1 MTDQTEGTPGTDV
14 APITPTE
21 VMAKGQLAQAVA
33 TDVAE
38 FVTGQFMEGAE
49 DPERIALML
58 TAQILSAETPEE
70 VLASADATGVRQFL
84 DTPFE
89 LESVDFQ
96 RSEYEQGQ
104 PFYVVMKGVNI
115 TTGER
120 VVLTTGSR
128 KVTAQAFQLSRR
140 GWLPA
145 KVVAKQAT
153 RPTKDGYFPLRLEQ
167 ATE

>member
-1 MTDQTEGTPGTDV
+1 MTDQEDKAEGGEVAVRTPD
-14 APITPTE
+14 E
-21 VMAKGQLAQAVA
+21 VMVPGQLPEAVA
-33 TDVAE
+33 KDVAE
-38 FVTGQFMEGAE
+38 FVTGQFMEGQD
-49 DPERIALML
+49 DPERVGLLI
-58 TAQILSAETPEE
+58 TAQILNAATPEE
-70 VLASADATGVRQFL
+70 VLASSEATGLRQFL
-84 DTPFE
+84 DRPFS

-104 PFYVVMKGVNI
+104 PFYVVMKGADLV
-115 TTGER
+115 TGEA

-128 KVTAQAFQLSRR
+128 KVTAQAFQLARR

-153 RPTKDGYFPLRLEQ
+153 RPTRDGYFPLRLES